1 MNAIRKGERLHS
13 DDYIVNSTAM
23 AVLGQVAAY
32 TGKWIAWRE
41 MVDSGFV
48 FEPAP
53 EDCVAGMT
61 PPVVPGSNGSYPVPI
76 PGQHTW
82 W

>member
-1 MNAIRKGERLHS
+1 MHRGNK
-13 DDYIVNSTAM
+13 D
-23 AVLGQVAAY
+23 VADAY
-32 TGKWIAWRE
+32 GTMTWQE

-48 FEPAP
+48 FAPAP
-53 EDCVAGMT
+53 EECVAGMS
-61 PPVVPGSNGSYPVPI
+61 PPVVPGPGGSYPVPI